1 MYNFLRT
8 TSGVMIVVAII
19 AFIVLLVDSV
29 GAQQRVQK
37 AAKQGTTMIKKKP
50 IVRIVALLVTIAM
63 VAGAVITDRV
73 AAALKDN
80 ETISKPN
87 SFDGTSVTQPTI
99 PSKYEEMRSEIVL
112 YLDKHNDTSKMY
124 KNVEVKYD
132 IEKVRFNIEVQSY
145 ETYTFA
151 SIVNAATTAVEK
163 IVDENDIED
172 YCLWVYSPTD
182 AKYKLSWISF
192 NLKSG
197 ILDDKGYT
205 EDYNETIRLEKMLKR
220 YGYEDY
226 EGSLSDFLNSR
237 DS

>member
-8 TSGVMIVVAII
+8 TSGVMIVIAII
-19 AFIVLLVDSV
+19 AFVVLLVDSV
-29 GAQQRVQK
+29 GAQQRAQK
-37 AAKQGTTMIKKKP
+37 AAKQGTATIKKRP
-50 IVRIVALLVTIAM
+50 IVRIVSFLVTVAM
-63 VAGAVITDRV
+63 VAGAVITDRS
-73 AAALKDN
+73 ATKIKEN
-80 ETISKPN
+80 ETN
-87 SFDGTSVTQPTI
+87 SRPSFSNSTPAVQPTV

-226 EGSLSDFLNSR
+226 EGSLSDFINSR